1 MCLAILVMSLL
12 VVGEL
17 YKRFNHVEETSGKD
31 SEKEA
36 YTVGISMGT
45 LKEERWIRDRDVLV
59 SKLREKGMNVI
70 VQNANNDDADQIK
83 QVEYL
88 IEKSIDVLIIVPND
102 LTKAARAVEMAKEK
116 GIKVISYDRLVLNA
130 NVDLYITFDNEMV
143 GQLMAES
150 ISETLDEGKILIIN
164 GSTTDY
170 NTTLIKNGYDQ
181 VLQPFFASGRYT
193 LVDEVWADDWRREYA
208 YEVTVEQLQEGVQLD
223 AIICGDD
230 ALAGAALEGLNLF
243 QENAVY
249 VVGQDADLQA
259 CQRVVKGEQLM
270 TIYKPIAQLAQRTAD
285 IAYVFAL
292 GENYST
298 ENSINDGSHDI
309 PYVVLTPIA
318 ITKDN
323 MDDTIIRDGFHTREE
338 VYP

>member
-1 MCLAILVMSLL
+1 MVKKIITILLCLAILVMSLL

-17 YKRFNHVEETSGKD
+17 YKRFNREEETSAKD
-31 SEKEA
+31 SKEEA

-150 ISETLDEGKILIIN
+150 ISGALDQGKILIIN

-181 VLQPFFASGRYT
+181 VLKPLFASGRYT

-249 VVGQDADLQA
+249 VVGQDVD
-259 CQRVVKGEQLM
+259 
-270 TIYKPIAQLAQRTAD
+270 
-285 IAYVFAL
+285 
-292 GENYST
+292 
-298 ENSINDGSHDI
+298 
-309 PYVVLTPIA
+309 
-318 ITKDN
+318 
-323 MDDTIIRDGFHTREE
+323 
-338 VYP
+338 